1 MEQRKDGVS
10 EWLAALSD
18 DAMQPPQAV
27 LTVQRKGASDLAWTE
42 DMGSYSGY
50 AVRQQ
55 PRRIQ
60 VQVPERIILVLDG
73 SREMKEALPEV
84 AAALGSLPQAT
95 QLAALASLD
104 GVEELLP
111 LGKVDATALQRL
123 AERVRAMEPVG
134 GQDAS
139 AALARAWSMVAP
151 EGRTVVVWIHGT
163 HPLEPVKVGKDATWW
178 YAPLRPDE
186 VLDVM
191 VGQGPNRMAVELA
204 EYVPFRTVPRLGT
217 LEQDL
222 KALFTR
228 WGGEVT
234 EFHRDRLPMVE
245 LNPRPEAWK
254 TSSHLARLWA
264 RDEVSRL
271 LSAKEAQFEKRAEA
285 SELAARYQL
294 VTEVSGAVVLERQSQ
309 YDAAGLKPVDPGSV
323 PSVPEPATWMLMG
336 VACLLLIAFRLRRAS

>member
-1 MEQRKDGVS
+1 VEQRKDGVS